1 MNKRFYRIVF
11 NKARGMLMVVAET
24 TRSHRAGVSPQ
35 SGADART
42 GSTLTSSLAP
52 LAFSFLLAFSC
63 LTPAQAA
70 IVADNHAPGGQQPQI
85 ANSANGTPQVN
96 IQTPS
101 GAGVSRNVYS
111 QFDVDGR
118 GVVLNNSHANT
129 STQLAGMVAGNPNLA
144 KGEARVILNEVNT
157 RDPSRLNG
165 YIEVAGQKAQVV
177 IANPAGISCDGCGFI
192 NANRATLTTGQVQYG
207 NGQISGYDVNR
218 GEIIVQGGGLDASS
232 VDSTDLL
239 ARAVKINTGV
249 WAQELKVT
257 AGRNQIDAAHSRT
270 TAKSADGSAPPAV
283 AIDVSA
289 LGGMYAHK
297 IRLVGTERGV
307 GVHNAGNIGAAAGD
321 VAISADG
328 SLSNSGVIQSAQN
341 LQLSVKGDLHNQGQ
355 LYAGKDSV
363 MTASA
368 TLTNDGMIAA
378 QGDTRIAANALRSA
392 QYSTLAAGLNSDG
405 STASSGALTLN
416 SQSSLAL
423 NGRNMAAGT
432 LTAQGRTV
440 DLDNSRTSGARIVVS
455 AASGDITTRDAV
467 VAASEKLQ
475 LAASGKL
482 NNHGGL
488 LTASQLELKAMA
500 LDNQQGVIQQTG
512 EDDLRLDFRAGLD
525 NRGGEIASNSH
536 ALTLSTS
543 QLLNQ
548 NGTLLHTG
556 SGGMSITSE
565 GALDNGEGTIAANG
579 NIKLDADN
587 LTNHGGKI
595 SAAQGDIQLTARH
608 GVDNSQGKIIASG
621 DIQLQAENLTNRH
634 GQVGTAQRGRVNLT
648 TSGLLDNQ
656 QGTITAFD
664 ALGIQSATVDNRQGE
679 LQSGGNLN
687 ITIHNRGLDN
697 RQGQIVSAAALEI
710 AGVNLALANTGGTLL
725 AASKLSL
732 DADSLSG
739 DGEVLSQGDMSL
751 TLRQAFHNAGRIIA
765 NGNLQWNLSGLGLIN
780 QGVISAGRAL
790 NLYAAKL
797 DNRQEGEISAGENHL
812 TVNGELV
819 NRGLIDGGLTHIVA
833 TTLTNI
839 GSGRLYGDAVALQ
852 AATLTNAA
860 ENGVAATIA
869 ARASLA
875 MGVGTLNNQDHA
887 LIYSDGTLAIGGQ
900 LAEDGSLSG
909 RAGMFNNHSATL
921 ESAGDMALDIQQINN
936 YNDHLVTKDVM
947 VEQSWRHEAALKG
960 SVQRFDWSLVDT
972 SYKNKYGVH
981 DAIMPDGSRGD
992 EFYEYQYQ
1000 RTVVETQVVESDPGK
1015 ILSGGQLII
1024 NSDKLNNYDS
1034 QIIAGGALGGVIGE
1048 LNNVATTGKRVTT
1061 DVGTQTR
1068 WYEKKTSRPF
1078 GGTKTSQG
1086 KKSSEYEPTPTVQ
1099 TIDLQ
1104 TMKWQGNTQ
1113 IDGHSGVINPRDR
1126 ADETGEIPAGR
1137 LVEVTPVNADGT
1149 VIRVVTPDTRLPV
1162 SSLYQIDP
1170 QAKAGY
1176 LVETDPRFTNGK
1188 AWLASDYMQNQLGV
1202 DQAMK
1207 RLGDGYYEQR
1217 LVREQIVKLSGGR
1230 YLQGYSNDEEQYR
1243 ALMDAGVAFAK
1254 QYNLTVGVAL
1264 TPAQMALLTSDM
1276 VWLVAREVT
1285 LTDGSVQQ
1293 VLVPQVYA
1301 RVKAGD
1307 LDGSGALLGGEN
1319 VAFSVSRDV
1328 TNSGHIQSR
1337 GVTQLTAENIHNS
1350 GYIGGNQLTLNART
1364 DINNIGGTLQGGDS
1378 LIAQAGRDINSA
1390 STLGGGPGNISLDRP
1405 AGIYVQN
1412 ENGQLGLQALHNINL
1427 TASMVSNSAAGSQ
1440 TQIIAGND
1448 LNLQTLATTHSE
1460 SGNWGKGNDRSL
1472 TQRSDLGTQIN
1483 GGAVALSAGHDM
1495 NARAASVTATSS
1507 LTVAAGNDINLSSG
1521 ESSWHLTENSH
1532 QSSSGL
1538 LARRSLTTH
1547 DEVWAQNAI
1556 GSNFSGDSIVMQAGR
1571 DLLVSGSSVAG
1582 TQDVNLV
1589 AGRNLNI
1596 TTAEESRQENHLRK
1610 EKHSGFSGTGG
1621 VGFSVGSS
1629 SLKATDVTTAL
1640 SSAASTVGSSQG
1652 NLSLSAGNV
1661 LTVQGSDLVAGNN
1674 MALTGKTVNILAAEN
1689 QSTQTHTV
1697 EQKTSGLTLALSG
1710 MVGSAINTAVSS
1722 ANQASTESNGRLAAL
1737 SGLQSALSGVQ
1748 AYQASQMQT
1757 ADSSPESMIGVNL
1770 SWGSQSSKSTQRQTQ
1785 NTSRGSSLMAGN
1797 NLSIIATETDINVE
1811 GSQLQ
1816 AGGSALLNAAR
1827 DVNLFSAENA
1837 STLSGK
1843 NESHGSSF
1851 GVGINFG
1858 QGANGLTVSASANA
1872 GKGHEKG
1879 NSLTHN
1885 ETTLSAGERVTIV
1898 SGRDTTLTGAQVSGH
1913 QVTMDVGR
1921 NLTLSSEQDSDNYDS
1936 KQRSGSVG
1944 ASGSMGGGSGS
1955 LNLSQSKM
1963 HSTWASVEAQTGI
1976 FAGEGGFD
1984 VKVGGHTQLNGSVLA
1999 STAAAELNRLD
2010 TGTLGFRDIK
2020 NYAEY
2025 SVEQQS
2031 AGVSTSGSVAGQFLG
2046 NAASGLLM
2054 GANGSGSDSS
2064 LTRAAV
2070 SEGSIVI
2077 RDGANQQQD
2086 VTGLSRDAAHA
2097 NQTLSPIF
2105 DKEKEQN
2112 RLATAQKIGEIGR
2125 QVSDVLVTQ
2134 GKLNAQA
2141 AQSDPAARA
2150 AARAKLVAG
2159 GNGSPSE
2166 EQISAQVS
2174 RTATADYDTGGK
2186 YQKVAQA
2193 VTAAMQGL
2201 AGGNLAQA
2209 ASGAVSPY
2217 VAEII
2222 HSQTTDSA
2230 TGKVNVEAN
2239 AMAHAVWGAIAAASG
2254 NNSAL
2259 AGAAGAVSGELL
2271 GRWIAAEY
2279 YPDVKTEELS
2289 DEQKSTISALSTLAA
2304 GLMGGLSGGSSADAV
2319 AGAQAGKNAVE
2330 NNFLGPESREKL
2342 DKAVENQQN
2351 GKDLLAASKE
2361 IVRQN
2366 NIDRHSDELLG
2377 KFQTDPQSMT
2387 ESECQ
2392 QLAAYLNVYGYELQN
2407 SYGLSPEKAQQLV
2420 NSLLSGEPALKPSP
2434 GYPGGGGDTSSY
2446 YEALGYLKM
2455 YSVQSSQAAMGTD
2468 ALLALPGGVG
2478 TAARATLAAGG
2489 AYQTGTGIGQLID
2502 GQYGEGALNVGLGS
2516 AAIFGSVAGQS
2527 VIKKTDTG
2535 IFSPES
2541 IISLQESSRSTGKNI
2556 FPVDMF
2562 KISPENLKYV
2572 DILSPEARQHIL
2584 YGESLTTG
2592 GHMYPGNPGETIFPP
2607 TWSANKI
2614 VHAVG
2619 DIATSP
2625 DTMWYAQ
2632 TGTGGLYTKAGRP
2645 SRWVAWETRD
2655 NVRVRVV
2662 YEPANGKVITAF
2674 PDAGLVPPTL
2684 KPVK

>member
-1 MNKRFYRIVF
+1 
-11 NKARGMLMVVAET
+11 MLMVVAET

-42 GSTLTSSLAP
+42 GSTLTSTLVP

-239 ARAVKINTGV
+239 ARAVKINAGV

-270 TAKSADGSAPPAV
+270 TAKSADGSALPAV

-328 SLSNSGVIQSAQN
+328 ALSNSGVIQSAQN
-341 LQLSVKGDLHNQGQ
+341 LQLSVKGDLHSQGQ

-363 MTASA
+363 VTASA

-392 QYSTLAAGLNSDG
+392 QNSTLAAGLNSDG

-455 AASGDITTRDAV
+455 AATGDITTQDAV

-482 NNHGGL
+482 NNHSGL

-512 EDDLRLDFRAGLD
+512 EDDLRLDFRTGLD

-587 LTNHGGKI
+587 LTHHGGKI

-812 TVNGELV
+812 TVSGELV

-909 RAGMFNNHSATL
+909 RAGVFNNHSATL

-1149 VIRVVTPDTRLPV
+1149 VIRVVTPDTQLPV

-1328 TNSGHIQSR
+1328 TNSGHIHSC

-1460 SGNWGKGNDRSL
+1460 SGSWGKGNDRSL
-1472 TQRSDLGTQIN
+1472 TQRSDIGTQIN
-1483 GGAVALSAGHDM
+1483 GGAVALSAGHDI

-1589 AGRNLNI
+1589 AGRNLTI

-2086 VTGLSRDAAHA
+2086 VTGLSRDAAYA

-2141 AQSDPAARA
+2141 AQSDP

-2304 GLMGGLSGGSSADAV
+2304 GLMGGVSGGSSADAV

-2330 NNFLGPESREKL
+2330 NN
-2342 DKAVENQQN
+2342 
-2351 GKDLLAASKE
+2351 
-2361 IVRQN
+2361 
-2366 NIDRHSDELLG
+2366 LLG
-2377 KFQTDPQSMT
+2377 GSEWLQT
-2387 ESECQ
+2387 
-2392 QLAAYLNVYGYELQN
+2392 
-2407 SYGLSPEKAQQLV
+2407 EKAREHGADV
-2420 NSLLSGEPALKPSP
+2420 LSCNDA
-2434 GYPGGGGDTSSY
+2434 PGG
-2446 YEALGYLKM
+2446 EACKRGEAVNKAY
-2455 YSVQSSQAAMGTD
+2455 AG
-2468 ALLALPGGVG
+2468 ALASAGLIYLPGGMQATAGIGGAANAGIQYALTGEIKPTDVLIASYTGAATANTGLLG
-2478 TAARATLAAGG
+2478 TIGWNAAGG
-2489 AYQTGTGIGQLID
+2489 ATSNYLKGDDPLNGAGWGAAGSALGYGMGKYLIEMPLNKVLNPTWKNYEWVDMGMGISKPLQFD
-2502 GQYGEGALNVGLGS
+2502 ARPSTWGAISGS
-2516 AAIFGSVAGQS
+2516 AAS
-2527 VIKKTDTG
+2527 
-2535 IFSPES
+2535 E
-2541 IISLQESSRSTGKNI
+2541 
-2556 FPVDMF
+2556 
-2562 KISPENLKYV
+2562 
-2572 DILSPEARQHIL
+2572 
-2584 YGESLTTG
+2584 
-2592 GHMYPGNPGETIFPP
+2592 
-2607 TWSANKI
+2607 
-2614 VHAVG
+2614 
-2619 DIATSP
+2619 ATS
-2625 DTMWYAQ
+2625 Q
-2632 TGTGGLYTKAGRP
+2632 GGPKVEDAITK
-2645 SRWVAWETRD
+2645 
-2655 NVRVRVV
+2655 
-2662 YEPANGKVITAF
+2662 K
-2674 PDAGLVPPTL
+2674 GLI
-2684 KPVK
+2684 K

>member
-1 MNKRFYRIVF
+1 MNKLFYRIVF

-42 GSTLTSSLAP
+42 GSTLASTLAP

-70 IVADNHAPGGQQPQI
+70 IVADNRAPGGQQPQI

-239 ARAVKINTGV
+239 ARAVKINAGV

-270 TAKSADGSAPPAV
+270 TAKSADGSALPAV

-328 SLSNSGVIQSAQN
+328 ALSNSGVIQSAQN

-363 MTASA
+363 VTASA

-392 QYSTLAAGLNSDG
+392 QNSTLAAGLNSDG

-467 VAASEKLQ
+467 VASEKLQ

-556 SGGMSITSE
+556 SGGISITSE

-608 GVDNSQGKIIASG
+608 GVDNSQGNIIASG

-780 QGVISAGRAL
+780 QGFISAGRAL

-812 TVNGELV
+812 TVSGELV

-900 LAEDGSLSG
+900 LTEDGSLSG
-909 RAGMFNNHSATL
+909 RAGVFNNHSATL

-936 YNDHLVTKDVM
+936 YNDHLVTKDVV

-1015 ILSGGQLII
+1015 ILSGGRLII

-1378 LIAQAGRDINSA
+1378 LIAQVGRDINSA

-1460 SGNWGKGNDRSL
+1460 SGSWGKGNDRSL
-1472 TQRSDLGTQIN
+1472 TQRSDIGTQIN
-1483 GGAVALSAGHDM
+1483 GGAVALSAGHDI

-1589 AGRNLNI
+1589 AGRNLTI

-1640 SSAASTVGSSQG
+1640 SSAVSTVGSSQG

-1757 ADSSPESMIGVNL
+1757 ADSSPESMIGINL

-1816 AGGSALLNAAR
+1816 VGGSALLNAAR

-1921 NLTLSSEQDSDNYDS
+1921 NLTLISEQDSDNYDS

-2304 GLMGGLSGGSSADAV
+2304 GLMGGISGGSSADAV

-2330 NNFLGPESREKL
+2330 NNALSPIDFGKGMADMGLSQQSLGVHMLQNGATPEELTAALIKNSQGQIPDGQNAAKGLMIAWAEFFGVPVSALAADGEMTPQRAAEILASGVPTSEAKLVQYVAAKAFLVVAKNTSYPSGISFKIDQLEHMGSVVKY
-2342 DKAVENQQN
+2342 NQQ
-2351 GKDLLAASKE
+2351 K
-2361 IVRQN
+2361 
-2366 NIDRHSDELLG
+2366 
-2377 KFQTDPQSMT
+2377 
-2387 ESECQ
+2387 
-2392 QLAAYLNVYGYELQN
+2392 
-2407 SYGLSPEKAQQLV
+2407 
-2420 NSLLSGEPALKPSP
+2420 
-2434 GYPGGGGDTSSY
+2434 
-2446 YEALGYLKM
+2446 
-2455 YSVQSSQAAMGTD
+2455 
-2468 ALLALPGGVG
+2468 
-2478 TAARATLAAGG
+2478 
-2489 AYQTGTGIGQLID
+2489 GI
-2502 GQYGEGALNVGLGS
+2502 
-2516 AAIFGSVAGQS
+2516 
-2527 VIKKTDTG
+2527 
-2535 IFSPES
+2535 
-2541 IISLQESSRSTGKNI
+2541 
-2556 FPVDMF
+2556 
-2562 KISPENLKYV
+2562 
-2572 DILSPEARQHIL
+2572 
-2584 YGESLTTG
+2584 TG
-2592 GHMYPGNPGETIFPP
+2592 GHNADAFYSTVSEKNVKIVGETQSSVKGITEVQYKIPAYDRAGNITGYKDKIFTKTIYDP
-2607 TWSANKI
+2607 KI
-2614 VHAVG
+2614 FTDQKMLELGQQAASSG
-2619 DIATSP
+2619 YKAAIASGQREYTATAGGIKFQVYL
-2625 DTMWYAQ
+2625 DKK
-2632 TGTGGLYTKAGRP
+2632 TGMVENFHPVTK
-2645 SRWVAWETRD
+2645 
-2655 NVRVRVV
+2655 
-2662 YEPANGKVITAF
+2662 
-2674 PDAGLVPPTL
+2674 
-2684 KPVK
+2684 

>member
-1 MNKRFYRIVF
+1 
-11 NKARGMLMVVAET
+11 MLMVVAET

-42 GSTLTSSLAP
+42 GSTLTSTLAP

-63 LTPAQAA
+63 LTPAKAA

-239 ARAVKINTGV
+239 ARAVKINAGV

-270 TAKSADGSAPPAV
+270 TAKSADGSALPAV

-363 MTASA
+363 VTASA

-392 QYSTLAAGLNSDG
+392 QNSTLAAGLNSDG

-416 SQSSLAL
+416 SQSLLAL

-455 AASGDITTRDAV
+455 AVSGDITTRDAV

-475 LAASGKL
+475 LATSGKL
-482 NNHGGL
+482 NNHSGL

-608 GVDNSQGKIIASG
+608 GVDNSQGNIIASG

-634 GQVGTAQRGRVNLT
+634 GQIGTAQRGSVNLT

-697 RQGQIVSAAALEI
+697 RQGQIVSAATLEI

-725 AASKLSL
+725 AASQLSL

-812 TVNGELV
+812 TVSGELV

-909 RAGMFNNHSATL
+909 RAGVFNNHSATL

-1015 ILSGGQLII
+1015 ILSGGRLII

-1034 QIIAGGALGGVIGE
+1034 QIIAGGTLGGVIGE

-1126 ADETGEIPAGR
+1126 ADETGELPAGR

-1460 SGNWGKGNDRSL
+1460 SGSWGKGNDRSL
-1472 TQRSDLGTQIN
+1472 TQRSDIGTQIN
-1483 GGAVALSAGHDM
+1483 GGAVALSAGHDI

-1589 AGRNLNI
+1589 AGRNLTI
-1596 TTAEESRQENHLRK
+1596 TTAEERRQENHLRK
-1610 EKHSGFSGTGG
+1610 EKHSGFSSTGG

-1689 QSTQTHTV
+1689 QNTQTHTV

-1921 NLTLSSEQDSDNYDS
+1921 NLTLTSEQDSDNYDS

-2020 NYAEY
+2020 NYADY

-2046 NAASGLLM
+2046 NVASGLLM
-2054 GANGSGSDSS
+2054 GANGSGSDST

-2077 RDGANQQQD
+2077 RDGVNQQQD
-2086 VTGLSRDAAHA
+2086 VTELSRDAAHA

-2159 GNGSPSE
+2159 GNASPSE

-2209 ASGAVSPY
+2209 ASGAVNPY

-2330 NNFLGPESREKL
+2330 NNLMGGNEWS
-2342 DKAVENQQN
+2342 Q
-2351 GKDLLAASKE
+2351 G
-2361 IVRQN
+2361 
-2366 NIDRHSDELLG
+2366 
-2377 KFQTDPQSMT
+2377 
-2387 ESECQ
+2387 
-2392 QLAAYLNVYGYELQN
+2392 
-2407 SYGLSPEKAQQLV
+2407 EKAREHGADVLSCAD
-2420 NSLLSGEPALKPSP
+2420 NPSGEACQRGIAENKAYAGALASA
-2434 GYPGGGGDTSSY
+2434 GLIY
-2446 YEALGYLKM
+2446 
-2455 YSVQSSQAAMGTD
+2455 
-2468 ALLALPGGVG
+2468 LPGGMQITGAIGG
-2478 TAARATLAAGG
+2478 TANAGIQYLINGEVNPTDVLIATYVGAFTANTGAWGTVGWNAAGG
-2489 AYQTGTGIGQLID
+2489 ATSSYLNGDDPFKGGVISGAASGIG
-2502 GQYGEGALNVGLGS
+2502 YGIGKVAKISLDKWVNPAWKNYEWVNLEMGISKPLPLSPIPGISGN
-2516 AAIFGSVAGQS
+2516 AIS
-2527 VIKKTDTG
+2527 
-2535 IFSPES
+2535 S
-2541 IISLQESSRSTGKNI
+2541 IITEATGQGGSKTTNNLW
-2556 FPVDMF
+2556 
-2562 KISPENLKYV
+2562 KRTENEK
-2572 DILSPEARQHIL
+2572 
-2584 YGESLTTG
+2584 
-2592 GHMYPGNPGETIFPP
+2592 
-2607 TWSANKI
+2607 
-2614 VHAVG
+2614 
-2619 DIATSP
+2619 
-2625 DTMWYAQ
+2625 
-2632 TGTGGLYTKAGRP
+2632 
-2645 SRWVAWETRD
+2645 
-2655 NVRVRVV
+2655 
-2662 YEPANGKVITAF
+2662 
-2674 PDAGLVPPTL
+2674 
-2684 KPVK
+2684 